1 MGCAL
6 RWPLFWQT
14 IGYGKHSLNCVKLQS
29 RNPPVSNKRNDSDN
43 NYVYTNFPLGT
54 NGAKKSVW
62 DFFFFLRVWL
72 QGDAEAA
79 WLMRKLWTQKCKL
92 NNEKVEQW
100 KHFLHCKCVKKC
112 INCLLNV
119 EILFIFILFLLQK
132 CLGLLRI
139 LNILERL
146 SIWQNNCLCIIQT
159 KPVFW
164 DIYGI

>member
-43 NYVYTNFPLGT
+43 NYIYTNFPLGT

-62 DFFFFLRVWL
+62 DFFFFACLIAGRCW
-72 QGDAEAA
+72 GRMA
-79 WLMRKLWTQKCKL
+79 
-92 NNEKVEQW
+92 NEKTVNTVSNANW
-100 KHFLHCKCVKKC
+100 TMKTFSHLLHCKCVKKC